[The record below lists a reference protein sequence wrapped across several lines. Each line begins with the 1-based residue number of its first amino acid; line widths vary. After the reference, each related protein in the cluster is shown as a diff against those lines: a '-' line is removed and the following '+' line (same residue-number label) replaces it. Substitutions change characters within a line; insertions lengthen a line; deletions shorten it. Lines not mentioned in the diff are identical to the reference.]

1 MNQKFYICKHCGN
14 VIEKVE
20 DKGVP
25 VLCCGEVMKEL
36 QAGIEDAAFEKHIPV
51 YTVEGDTV
59 HVFVGEVEH
68 PMTAEHWIEWV
79 SLKTDKGIQRKY
91 LKPGEKPSVDFKI
104 LEGEEVEEVYAYC
117 NLHGL
122 WKTCCSIYDI
132 CLYTKCYYSNDDDF
146 FNKISY
152 NNGFY
157 YD

>member
-1 MNQKFYICKHCGN
+1 MKQKFYICKHCGN

-25 VLCCGEVMKEL
+25 VVCCGEVMKEL

-68 PMTAEHWIEWV
+68 PMTAEHWIEWF

-104 LEGEEVEEVYAYC
+104 LEDEKVEEVYAYC

-122 WKTCCSIYDI
+122 WK
-132 CLYTKCYYSNDDDF
+132 K
-146 FNKISY
+146 
-152 NNGFY
+152 
-157 YD
+157 